1 MKKKVCHI
9 VLIVLLILLI
19 LPMMSCSS
27 EPTNLQH
34 SLVQMDPE
42 AVSKISSLISFV
54 YEDPG
59 NGLEDT
65 DFEDL
70 VLGAEIFEYVL
81 ENNEMISTS
90 AFLYPVYSAN
100 GLIGHI
106 TAYYTSSGKLNYQFS
121 KQYVAAVASLPENS
135 EYAVVYDCNGV
146 YLLTDTD
153 YCTVRKSP
161 YDESRTDIDG
171 YLSAHP
177 EYSTI
182 ISTAFRDDE
191 SVKIP
196 SPVS

>member
-54 YEDPG
+54 YEDQG
-59 NGLEDT
+59 NGLEDA
-65 DFEDL
+65 DFKDL
-70 VLGAEIFEYVL
+70 VLGARIFVYVL
-81 ENNEMISTS
+81 ENNEMVPSFS
-90 AFLYPVYSAN
+90 YLYPIYSAN

-106 TAYYTSSGKLNYQFS
+106 SAYFVDDTTLSYGFK

-146 YLLTDTD
+146 YLLTDNG
-153 YCTVRKSP
+153 YYTVREYP
-161 YDESRTDIDG
+161 YDETRTDIDG